1 MFIIPQG
8 NAGGWADSE
17 GSLEN
22 LSGLAG
28 FRCRASM
35 YFVLTIYSSC
45 IYIPLLILLLWLW
58 DWQLPR
64 PPNLSIQVCSFR
76 GGERWLIKRKLTWDH
91 KKGNE
96 VWITHLN
103 MWCRWR
109 TCRPECM
116 LGGSLGPIHV
126 NSHRKLPSAPSTMLN
141 WGPSDRLRQ
150 GLALRTFSQSRT
162 VIWLFLE
169 TDLLETSLLL
179 VA

>member
-1 MFIIPQG
+1 MFVIPQG
-8 NAGGWADSE
+8 NAGGWADSG

-28 FRCRASM
+28 FRCPASM

-64 PPNLSIQVCSFR
+64 PQTCQFKLCSFR
-76 GGERWLIKRKLTWDH
+76 GGERWLIKKKLTWDH

-103 MWCRWR
+103 MWHRWR
-109 TCRPECM
+109 NMQAWVHAGRQSWPNPC
-116 LGGSLGPIHV
+116 
-126 NSHRKLPSAPSTMLN
+126 KLSSQITISAIYHAGN
-141 WGPSDRLRQ
+141 WGPSTDWGR
-150 GLALRTFSQSRT
+150 GLALRTFSH
-162 VIWLFLE
+162 WLSAGFYHVSGLGQ
-169 TDLLETSLLL
+169 
-179 VA
+179 